1 MEIPSQRMD
10 GPEFT
15 VKCFYLKRLI
25 AMNTQNN
32 FWKSRLKE
40 WTVLNMPDRLSEV
53 LFGLIM
59 VLTFTGTISVSTSG
73 KQEVN
78 ELMWAALGCN
88 LAWGLVD
95 GIMYIMDT
103 LIGRAHSILQLQ
115 KLKKT
120 NSLNASREVIR
131 DNISPLISE
140 IMTNDEIDQLNE
152 KMKQLPEVNIKNSL
166 NLKDFKI
173 AGQIFL
179 LVFLSTLP
187 VALPFLLL
195 QDVALAMRLSNLI
208 ALILL
213 FLAGYSLAK
222 YSGLRPWLTAF
233 AYVAIGVFL
242 VVLTIFLGG

>member
-1 MEIPSQRMD
+1 M
-10 GPEFT
+10 
-15 VKCFYLKRLI
+15 K
-25 AMNTQNN
+25 TQNN
-32 FWKSRLKE
+32 FWKSRLKK

-73 KQEVN
+73 KQEVH

-103 LIGRAHSILQLQ
+103 LIGRAHSIKQLQ

-120 NSLNASREVIR
+120 ESLDISRDIIR

-140 IMTNDEIDQLNE
+140 IMTNDEIDQLND
-152 KMKQLPEVNIKNSL
+152 KMKQLPEVHIKNSL
-166 NLKDFKI
+166 NLKDFMI

-187 VALPFLLL
+187 VAMPFLLL

-222 YSGLRPWLTAF
+222 YSGLKPWLTAF

>member
-1 MEIPSQRMD
+1 
-10 GPEFT
+10 
-15 VKCFYLKRLI
+15 
-25 AMNTQNN
+25 MNTQNN
-32 FWKSRLKE
+32 FWKSRLKK

-103 LIGRAHSILQLQ
+103 LISRAHSILQLQ

-120 NSLNASREVIR
+120 ESLDGSREIIR

-166 NLKDFKI
+166 NLKDFMI

-179 LVFLSTLP
+179 LVFISTLP
-187 VALPFLLL
+187 VAMPFLLL

>member
-1 MEIPSQRMD
+1 M
-10 GPEFT
+10 
-15 VKCFYLKRLI
+15 K
-25 AMNTQNN
+25 AQNN
-32 FWKSRLKE
+32 FWKSRLKK

-73 KQEVN
+73 KQEVH

-103 LIGRAHSILQLQ
+103 LIGRAHSIQQLQ

-120 NSLNASREVIR
+120 ESLDASRDIIR

-140 IMTNDEIDQLNE
+140 IMTNDEIDQLND
-152 KMKQLPEVNIKNSL
+152 KMKQLPEVHIKNSL
-166 NLKDFKI
+166 NLKDFMI

-187 VALPFLLL
+187 VAMPFLLL

>member
-1 MEIPSQRMD
+1 
-10 GPEFT
+10 
-15 VKCFYLKRLI
+15 
-25 AMNTQNN
+25 
-32 FWKSRLKE
+32 
-40 WTVLNMPDRLSEV
+40 
-53 LFGLIM
+53 
-59 VLTFTGTISVSTSG
+59 
-73 KQEVN
+73 
-78 ELMWAALGCN
+78 
-88 LAWGLVD
+88 
-95 GIMYIMDT
+95 
-103 LIGRAHSILQLQ
+103 
-115 KLKKT
+115 
-120 NSLNASREVIR
+120 
-131 DNISPLISE
+131 
-140 IMTNDEIDQLNE
+140 MTNDEIDQLNE

>member
-1 MEIPSQRMD
+1 
-10 GPEFT
+10 
-15 VKCFYLKRLI
+15 
-25 AMNTQNN
+25 MNTQNN

-115 KLKKT
+115 KLKKPQ
-120 NSLNASREVIR
+120 SLDASREIIR

-166 NLKDFKI
+166 NLKDFMI

-179 LVFLSTLP
+179 LVFISTLP
-187 VALPFLLL
+187 VALPFFLL
-195 QDVALAMRLSNLI
+195 QDVALAMRVSNLT

>member
-1 MEIPSQRMD
+1 M
-10 GPEFT
+10 
-15 VKCFYLKRLI
+15 K
-25 AMNTQNN
+25 TQNN
-32 FWKSRLKE
+32 FWKSRLKK

-73 KQEVN
+73 KQEVH

-103 LIGRAHSILQLQ
+103 LIGRAHSIQQLQ

-120 NSLNASREVIR
+120 ESLDASRDIIR

-140 IMTNDEIDQLNE
+140 IMTNDEIDQLND
-152 KMKQLPEVNIKNSL
+152 KMKQLPEVHIKNSL
-166 NLKDFKI
+166 NLKDFMI

-187 VALPFLLL
+187 VAMPFLLL

>member
-1 MEIPSQRMD
+1 
-10 GPEFT
+10 
-15 VKCFYLKRLI
+15 
-25 AMNTQNN
+25 MNTQNN
-32 FWKSRLKE
+32 FWKSRIKK

-59 VLTFTGTISVSTSG
+59 VLTFTGTISASTSG

-103 LIGRAHSILQLQ
+103 LISRAHSIMQLGA
-115 KLKKT
+115 LKKT
-120 NSLNASREVIR
+120 KSLDVSREMIR
-131 DNISPLISE
+131 DSISPLISE
-140 IMTNDEIDQLNE
+140 IMTNDEIDRLNE
-152 KMKQLPEVNIKNSL
+152 KLKQLPEVSIKNSL
-166 NLKDFKI
+166 NLKDFMI

-187 VALPFLLL
+187 VALPFLLMK
-195 QDVALAMRLSNLI
+195 DVAAAMRLSNLI

-222 YSGLRPWLTAF
+222 YSGLKPFATAF

>member
-1 MEIPSQRMD
+1 
-10 GPEFT
+10 
-15 VKCFYLKRLI
+15 
-25 AMNTQNN
+25 MNTQNN

-115 KLKKT
+115 KLKK
-120 NSLNASREVIR
+120 NQSLDASREIIR

-152 KMKQLPEVNIKNSL
+152 KMKQLPEANIKNSL

-187 VALPFLLL
+187 VALPFFLL

-213 FLAGYSLAK
+213 FLSGYSLAK

>member
-1 MEIPSQRMD
+1 
-10 GPEFT
+10 
-15 VKCFYLKRLI
+15 
-25 AMNTQNN
+25 MNTQNN
-32 FWKSRLKE
+32 FWKSRLKK

-120 NSLNASREVIR
+120 ESLDGSREIIR

-166 NLKDFKI
+166 NLKDFMI

-179 LVFLSTLP
+179 LVFISTLP
-187 VALPFLLL
+187 VAMPFLLL